1 MVPGTSSPTPALIR
15 VSKKANSD
23 DEFEEVYK
31 PLKDFKDLIN
41 EEQLRAEVVEARRRI
56 LERKKQER
64 LRILKWTGKGRD
76 VGNSDDEL
84 SILPKGQPAVRFAD
98 VKPSASRKTPRGF
111 IDDYVNSN
119 GGKHRQVALQFTGKK
134 PVKEEVTETMAEF
147 AGKTFKH
154 ADLRTMNGGSRPAG
168 QMVNR
173 DKAITQA
180 NLDAMTMK
188 EHRQQAQRIQRKKE
202 QDFGVRKKHIPA
214 RETRDYNT
222 ELAELQAIEAR
233 RYQARDDEE
242 EDEDPEDGD
251 YQGSGEEEDDEVE
264 VDLDE
269 EVVQY
274 SGEEDGVEGE
284 EGAAEEDEQKSDS
297 ETEIEIDQD
306 EQIHSASK
314 DKIETN
320 EEASS
325 PPKVDSLAAPEQETP
340 RPAQGSAA
348 KVSVARANP
357 TPQAL
362 ESTFVDVSGFGSGG
376 GSPGFSQLFEATQAP
391 GFGETVRLSPL
402 PTSNLANIQ
411 DAFAGLR
418 DQHAGLLPANAML
431 PQVDIS
437 ATQIERDNA
446 VIAADLEDE
455 DADVVED
462 RPRTQYMNEKGYVA
476 LTRILVWEMANPQ
489 IVYADKTPSST
500 SGVGSI
506 LAKRSCWQF
515 CHV

>member
-1 MVPGTSSPTPALIR
+1 MVPGTSSPTPGLIR
-15 VSKKANSD
+15 VSKRVNSD
-23 DEFEEVYK
+23 DELEEAYE

-41 EEQLRAEVVEARRRI
+41 EEQLKAEVIEARRRI

-64 LRILKWTGKGRD
+64 LRTLKWTGKGRD
-76 VGNSDDEL
+76 NGHSDDEL

-168 QMVNR
+168 QKVNR

-202 QDFGVRKKHIPA
+202 QDFGIRKKHIPA

-233 RYQARDDEE
+233 RYEARDEE
-242 EDEDPEDGD
+242 EDDEDPEDGD

-269 EVVQY
+269 EAVQY
-274 SGEEDGVEGE
+274 SGEEDGV
-284 EGAAEEDEQKSDS
+284 AAEEDEQKSDS

-306 EQIHSASK
+306 EQIDSASK

-325 PPKVDSLAAPEQETP
+325 PAKVDSLAVLEQETP
-340 RPAQGSAA
+340 RPARELAA

-402 PTSNLANIQ
+402 PTSNWANVQ

-418 DQHAGLLPANAML
+418 DQHAGLLPANALL

-446 VIAADLEDE
+446 VIAADVEDE

-462 RPRTQYMNEKGYVA
+462 RPRTQYMNEKGYVT
-476 LTRILVWEMANPQ
+476 LTLVRLWEMADLQ
-489 IVYADKTPSST
+489 IIYANETSSST